1 MFASLQ
7 FTLDAGFHAAK
18 VHTERPRGVSSIR
31 YRLFMYMMNLI
42 DSRVIENVA
51 QHVCATGKLND
62 KQTTTKVHGRT
73 DRVLQL
79 VIYIVSYTVSNDNGI
94 LLIQ

>member
-1 MFASLQ
+1 
-7 FTLDAGFHAAK
+7 
-18 VHTERPRGVSSIR
+18 
-31 YRLFMYMMNLI
+31 MYMMNLI

-73 DRVLQL
+73 DWVLQF
-79 VIYIVSYTVSNDNGI
+79 VINSVSYTVSNDNGI
-94 LLIQ
+94 TNTVILSPCPVLLFRHPRSDQPC